1 MNLYI
6 RDTMDEVIA
15 KLKELAEKE
24 KSLNITTD
32 SDQANQRQYYL
43 AFILK
48 IILKKITNVKI
59 NFKAYFL
66 NYIKKEIIKPMEKEI
81 KNTVFTFLDFM
92 NDKEVLEKMVLTR
105 DSKKKIFKLL
115 GELEENKISE
125 EKNKIFINIEKA
137 ILDAIDN
144 TRFIFFTRRKSKSNR

>member
-1 MNLYI
+1 
-6 RDTMDEVIA
+6 
-15 KLKELAEKE
+15 
-24 KSLNITTD
+24 
-32 SDQANQRQYYL
+32 
-43 AFILK
+43 
-48 IILKKITNVKI
+48 
-59 NFKAYFL
+59 
-66 NYIKKEIIKPMEKEI
+66 MEKEI